1 MLPFLLQRKTRQQ
14 EVCNKFYSDFR
25 HIVQPRDKIKSTR
38 GRQVH
43 AKFPQGKLEG
53 KKKYKSN
60 CVQRLFEI
68 SKDIFGLA
76 IFLMSVLL
84 NSKSKIVS

>member
-43 AKFPQGKLEG
+43 AKFPQGKLEE
-53 KKKYKSN
+53 KKKSTSLI
-60 CVQRLFEI
+60 VF
-68 SKDIFGLA
+68 KD
-76 IFLMSVLL
+76 FLEFP
-84 NSKSKIVS
+84 KTF

>member
-43 AKFPQGKLEG
+43 AKFPQGKLEEK

-60 CVQRLFEI
+60 CVQGLFGI
-68 SKDIFGLA
+68 SKDILGLA
-76 IFLMSVLL
+76 IF
-84 NSKSKIVS
+84 